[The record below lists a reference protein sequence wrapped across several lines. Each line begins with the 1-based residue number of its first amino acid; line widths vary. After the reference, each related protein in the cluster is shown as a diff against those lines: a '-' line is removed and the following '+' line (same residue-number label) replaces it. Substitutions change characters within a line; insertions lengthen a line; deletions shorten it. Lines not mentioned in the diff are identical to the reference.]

1 MLDELPSCIL
11 TSPRFM
17 AGLGGEG
24 DSEPRVTIFI
34 TIGEGMEVGRA
45 QRQTIANRNHEE
57 VAAFITSGNLII

>member
-1 MLDELPSCIL
+1 
-11 TSPRFM
+11 M

-34 TIGEGMEVGRA
+34 TIGEGTEVGRA